1 MQVHPEIF
9 THEMRLL
16 SNTKSRLTWLAGLYF
31 YHLDGSQPVIVATRR
46 VFSDEKTFGTTA
58 LDPKVRTVSWA
69 GFAEGTYELTD
80 QLFFTGGIRYTKETR
95 KFSQSANG
103 KLLFPFVTSDFD
115 KFTYRVALRY
125 QFTDTAN
132 VYASYGT
139 GFKSGVYNTFG
150 TSPVAVKPENLK
162 AGEIGFKADPQSW
175 LRINGAAYY
184 YDYTDMQVNGRN
196 ADNSFTLQNAA
207 SSEIYGG
214 ELEVTAVPVDDLN
227 IRGAVAYNHARYK
240 EFLKGQVYFP
250 QPQGGNI
257 VTDADVSGKNVVRAP
272 EYTLNLGVNYGFDV
286 GSGRGSIS
294 TNIFHSG
301 KV

>member
-1 MQVHPEIF
+1 
-9 THEMRLL
+9 
-16 SNTKSRLTWLAGLYF
+16 
-31 YHLDGSQPVIVATRR
+31 
-46 VFSDEKTFGTTA
+46 
-58 LDPKVRTVSWA
+58 
-69 GFAEGTYELTD
+69 
-80 QLFFTGGIRYTKETR
+80 
-95 KFSQSANG
+95 
-103 KLLFPFVTSDFD
+103 
-115 KFTYRVALRY
+115 
-125 QFTDTAN
+125 
-132 VYASYGT
+132 
-139 GFKSGVYNTFG
+139 
-150 TSPVAVKPENLK
+150 
-162 AGEIGFKADPQSW
+162 
-175 LRINGAAYY
+175 
-184 YDYTDMQVNGRN
+184 MQVNGRN

-301 KV
+301 KVYYDFRNIFQQGAYTMVSAELGWTTANEKVRYTLFVNNLTNAKVAQQISSAALGSYIIYERPRRVGVGMDVNF